1 MFSALTAELELYIL
15 LSCSRIIRMSTD
27 GIFSCLKP
35 KTSQDEADFSYQ
47 PSEYNNNPESEIYVV
62 PCTELFQGNDIYQ
75 ISNGSFRGKAMIGR
89 NLTILGLPVEIEYIF
104 KYTDCPR
111 KGPSSLWDTL
121 YHHLSISN

>member
-47 PSEYNNNPESEIYVV
+47 PSEYNNNPESEICVV
-62 PCTELFQGNDIYQ
+62 PSTELFQGNDIYQ
-75 ISNGSFRGKAMIGR
+75 MSNGSFRGKAMIGR
-89 NLTILGLPVEIEYIF
+89 NLTII
-104 KYTDCPR
+104 
-111 KGPSSLWDTL
+111 
-121 YHHLSISN
+121 